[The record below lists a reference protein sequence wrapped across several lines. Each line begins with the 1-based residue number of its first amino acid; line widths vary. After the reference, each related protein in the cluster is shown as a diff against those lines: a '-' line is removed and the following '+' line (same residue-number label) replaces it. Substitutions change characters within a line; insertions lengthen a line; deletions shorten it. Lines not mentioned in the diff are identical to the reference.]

1 MRTLFFLVICALFA
15 TTALALVPAAR
26 VAARAR
32 AQQRLQMSSP
42 DPLEEIRAK
51 AKADPNY
58 NPMQDPQAMQVL
70 ESMIP
75 AEIKEI
81 PNAVE
86 RLKVAIKDSSSG
98 PNAVADLN
106 KVAADFTGPK
116 SDLISTPTSAW
127 MKAGMPNENPSFSE
141 SLKNELKQKVKSAN
155 PDVPEGG
162 P

>member
-1 MRTLFFLVICALFA
+1 MKSFALLVVILCVAVCAGLR
-15 TTALALVPAAR
+15 LAPPRLAC
-26 VAARAR
+26 RAM
-32 AQQRLQMSSP
+32 QRLQMSSA

-51 AKADPNY
+51 VKADPSY

-86 RLKVAIKDSSSG
+86 RLKVAIKDASSG
-98 PNAVADLN
+98 PNAVVDLD
-106 KVAADFTGPK
+106 KVASDFKGPK
-116 SDLISTPTSAW
+116 SDLISTPTSKW
-127 MKAGMPNENPSFSE
+127 MKDGLPNDNPSFSE
-141 SLKNELKQKVKSAN
+141 ATKNDLKQKVKAAN